1 MMSRPHPRH
10 GWLHMQPGDWR
21 ATLQRQVE
29 ERDRLDDIN
38 HSGPA
43 PEWCRWVDEVQL
55 PQLAQR
61 PHYQRQFRDRITELQ
76 MLLANLEQQIAGGR
90 LDLQPEADR
99 VAGEITWLTD
109 LVEEPHG

>member
-1 MMSRPHPRH
+1 MMSRPHPSR
-10 GWLHMQPGDWR
+10 GWLRLQPADWR

-43 PEWCRWVDEVQL
+43 PAFLAWVDEVQL

-61 PHYQRQFRDRITELQ
+61 PHYQRQFRDRITELR

-109 LVEEPHG
+109 LVEAPHA